1 VIVGV
6 PKTWWRM
13 LLTVRGSSLQHTWK
27 RLLATTLLAVA
38 VTVLWE
44 HYDLDRIS
52 LTTTPFSLIGLALG
66 IFLGFRNNTSY
77 DRFWEGRK
85 LWGRLVNTSRSLTRQ
100 LLLWITP
107 PEGES
112 AATAIHEEQ
121 RRLVH
126 AVIAY
131 VHALRLHLR
140 EEPGVEVLGPL
151 LGVDLAT
158 RLEGSTNRP
167 YAVAQHLGEGVRGA
181 WRAGWI
187 HPQHVPLLE
196 ASLTDLTDI
205 QGGCERI
212 KSTPIPFTY
221 SVLLHRIVGVYCA
234 ALPFGLVGTTGV
246 WTPEVVALI
255 AYAFFALDAIGEEIE
270 EPFGRDVNDLPL
282 GALSTT
288 IERNLRERLGEPI
301 PPAAEAVG
309 DVLD

>member
-1 VIVGV
+1 MIVG
-6 PKTWWRM
+6 KRTWLRLFFALRGSVLGLIWRRVAFVTG
-13 LLTVRGSSLQHTWK
+13 LAIVVTWGHETRGWFENGLTV
-27 RLLATTLLAVA
+27 
-38 VTVLWE
+38 
-44 HYDLDRIS
+44 
-52 LTTTPFSLIGLALG
+52 TPFSLIGLALS
-66 IFLGFRNNTSY
+66 IFLGFRNNASY

-85 LWGRLVNTSRSLTRQ
+85 LWGRLVNPSHSLTRQ